1 MTGLINRETQWR
13 SCDAPILFIQ
23 TKNGKTMP
31 VNAEPVWI
39 RKDAAG
45 KTYIKSDGSFITGEI
60 VGDAYDDPENQPVKA
75 YVSHF
80 ATCPNADG
88 HRKGR
93 KQP

>member
-1 MTGLINRETQWR
+1 MTGLINRETKCR
-13 SCDAPILFIQ
+13 SCDAPILFIK

-60 VGDAYDDPENQPVKA
+60 VGDAYDDPENKPVEA

-80 ATCPNADG
+80 ATCPQAENF
-88 HRKGR
+88 RKRG
-93 KQP
+93 KKP